1 MLLAVA
7 AVAVGV
13 LTTAGYLISPETVRS
28 EVLNGIRS
36 ATGLNPILGGKAS
49 VTLFPK
55 GSVSFADTAF
65 KAHSLA
71 VEGLERIADLQLK
84 TLENRVSATVEF
96 WTEAAEVR
104 DFDALKAFW
113 PKGVNLVKEST
124 EKFYAN
130 GQEVFGVTLKTSEA
144 LGQLA
149 KGSFE
154 AANDNFTKQVNAVKK
169 AATAAA
175 K

>member
-1 MLLAVA
+1 MYEQINSQFLA
-7 AVAVGV
+7 
-13 LTTAGYLISPETVRS
+13 LS
-28 EVLNGIRS
+28 
-36 ATGLNPILGGKAS
+36 K
-49 VTLFPK
+49 
-55 GSVSFADTAF
+55 SFTDTAF

-71 VEGLERIADLQLK
+71 VEGFERITDLQLK
-84 TLENRVSATVEF
+84 TLENRVNATVEF
-96 WTEAAEVR
+96 FSEAAEVR

-113 PKGVNLVKEST
+113 PKSVNIVKETT

-149 KGSFE
+149 KGQFE
-154 AANDNFTKQVNAVKK
+154 AANDNFAKQVNVVKK
-169 AATAAA
+169 AATAT

>member
-1 MLLAVA
+1 MYEQINSQVLA
-7 AVAVGV
+7 
-13 LTTAGYLISPETVRS
+13 LS
-28 EVLNGIRS
+28 
-36 ATGLNPILGGKAS
+36 K
-49 VTLFPK
+49 
-55 GSVSFADTAF
+55 SFADTAF

-71 VEGLERIADLQLK
+71 VEGFERITDLQLK
-84 TLENRVSATVEF
+84 TLENRVSAAVEF
-96 WTEAAEVR
+96 WSEAAEVR
-104 DFDALKAFW
+104 DFDALKSFW
-113 PKGVNLVKEST
+113 PKGVNLVKETT

-154 AANDNFTKQVNAVKK
+154 NANDSFTKQVAAVTKK
-169 AATAAA
+169 AQAAA

>member
-1 MLLAVA
+1 MYEQINSQVLA
-7 AVAVGV
+7 
-13 LTTAGYLISPETVRS
+13 LSKSL
-28 EVLNGIRS
+28 
-36 ATGLNPILGGKAS
+36 
-49 VTLFPK
+49 
-55 GSVSFADTAF
+55 ADTAF

-71 VEGLERIADLQLK
+71 AEGFERVTELQLK
-84 TLENRVSATVEF
+84 TLENRVSAAVEF
-96 WTEAAEVR
+96 WSEAAEVR
-104 DFDALKAFW
+104 DFDSLKAFW
-113 PKGVNLVKEST
+113 PKSVKLVKEST

-154 AANDNFTKQVNAVKK
+154 AANERFTKQASATVKK
-169 AATAAA
+169 ATA

>member
-1 MLLAVA
+1 MYEQINTQVLAM
-7 AVAVGV
+7 
-13 LTTAGYLISPETVRS
+13 S
-28 EVLNGIRS
+28 
-36 ATGLNPILGGKAS
+36 K
-49 VTLFPK
+49 
-55 GSVSFADTAF
+55 SFADTAF

-71 VEGLERIADLQLK
+71 VEGFERITDLQLK

-96 WTEAAEVR
+96 WSEAAEVR

-130 GQEVFGVTLKTSEA
+130 GQEVFGLGLKTAEA
-144 LGQLA
+144 LGQLV
-149 KGSFE
+149 KGTVE
-154 AANDNFTKQVNAVKK
+154 AANDNFAKQVNVVKK
-169 AATAAA
+169 AAAA